1 MKTEILN
8 YSNVKRAADIIKSGG
23 LVVLPTET
31 VYGLGADAFNEDA
44 IKKIFIAKG
53 RPSDNPLIVHI
64 SDIDEIYNLVSD
76 FKEPA
81 QKLAEKFW
89 PGPLTMILPKK
100 AIVPDSVTAGLESVA
115 VRFPSHPLIRDVI
128 KLAKTPI
135 AAPSANISG
144 KPSPTKFSHVVKD
157 MNGKVDA
164 ILDGGDCCVGLEST
178 VISFME
184 DIPKIF
190 RPGGITVEQI
200 KEVIGEVIIDPA
212 VLNSIKRD
220 QKVLSPGMKYKHY
233 APNAKVIILDCNS
246 EKYIDFVNSQASDDV
261 AALCFDEDLDKL
273 KVESVSF
280 GNELDS
286 TMQARLF
293 FDALRKFDEM
303 PIVKTI
309 YSRCPRK
316 SGLGLAVYNR
326 LIRAAGFEIKK
337 F

>member
-8 YSNVKRAADIIKSGG
+8 SSDTKRAAEIIKNGG
-23 LVVLPTET
+23 LVALPTET

-53 RPSDNPLIVHI
+53 RPSDNPLIVHV
-64 SDIDEIYNLVSD
+64 SDINEIYNLVSD
-76 FKEPA
+76 FKELA
-81 QKLAEKFW
+81 KKLASKFW

-100 AIVPDSVTAGLESVA
+100 SIVPDAVTAGFKSVA
-115 VRFPSHPLIRDVI
+115 VRVPSHSLIREVI
-128 KLAKTPI
+128 KLSKTPI

-190 RPGGITVEQI
+190 RPGGVTFEQI
-200 KEVIGEVIIDPA
+200 KEVIGEIIIDPA
-212 VLNSIKRD
+212 VLSSIKKG
-220 QKVLSPGMKYKHY
+220 QKVMSPGMKYKHY
-233 APNAKVIILDCNS
+233 APNAKVIVLDCNS
-246 EKYIDFVNSQASDDV
+246 EEYVDFVNSHASSEV
-261 AALCFDEDLDKL
+261 AALCFNKDRDKL
-273 KVESVSF
+273 NVRSLSF
-280 GNELDS
+280 GDEFDS
-286 TMQARLF
+286 SMQAKLF
-293 FDALRKFDEM
+293 FDALRNFDEM
-303 PIVKTI
+303 PKIKTI
-309 YSRCPRK
+309 YSRCPKK

-326 LIRAAGFEIKK
+326 LIRAAGFEIRK